1 MSDESEIARLEREY
15 RKAQAAAAA
24 AQMAARDA
32 GARWRAAAAEAR
44 KTGRGKAS
52 RERTFYPVINI

>member
-24 AQMAARDA
+24 QMAARDA
-32 GARWRAAAAEAR
+32 GARWHAAAAEAR